1 MEWNGL
7 WGLLYGAICGLFE
20 FLPASPQA
28 HEALLLK
35 VFGLSAP
42 GYGMRFAV
50 HFGAL
55 IAVCLAYFGKLGKL
69 TKEKKIA
76 SIPLRKRKRNPDM
89 TSLLE
94 LRHLK
99 TAALPLVLSCLIG
112 PWLSQYVDR
121 LWVLVA
127 LVILNGILVLI
138 PQYLMRA
145 NKNARGMSPLD
156 ALLTGFG
163 GVIGAV
169 PGFSRIG
176 GLTSVGSVRGLD
188 LQFCLTFV
196 YLLSIPALA
205 ALCVGDLVMLIVC
218 GTAATT
224 TFLQGVLAWLG
235 AAMAGFGGIQL
246 MRFLSY
252 KNGFGGFAYYNF
264 GLAMLILILYLI
276 G

>member
-1 MEWNGL
+1 MEWNSF
-7 WGLLYGAICGLFE
+7 WGLLYGALCGLFE

-28 HEALLLK
+28 HEALVLK

-99 TAALPLVLSCLIG
+99 TAATPLVLSCLIS
-112 PWLSQYVDR
+112 PWLSQYVNR
-121 LWVLVA
+121 LWVLVI
-127 LVILNGILVLI
+127 LIVLNGVLVLI
-138 PQYLMRA
+138 PQYLVRA

-163 GVIGAV
+163 GVIGAI

-176 GLTSVGSVRGLD
+176 GLTSVGSARGLD
-188 LQFCLTFV
+188 LQFCLTFA
-196 YLLSIPALA
+196 YLLSIPALI
-205 ALCVGDLVMLIVC
+205 ALCVGDLVMLIAS
-218 GTAATT
+218 GAAATT
-224 TFLQGVLAWLG
+224 TFLQGALAWLG
-235 AAMAGFGGIQL
+235 AAAAGFGGIQL

-264 GLAMLILILYLI
+264 GLAMLIFILYLI

>member
-1 MEWNGL
+1 MEWNGF

-55 IAVCLAYFGKLGKL
+55 IAVCLAYFGKLAKL
-69 TKEKKIA
+69 AKEKKIA

-99 TAALPLVLSCLIG
+99 TATVPLVLSCLLG
-112 PWLSQYVDR
+112 PWLLQFMDR
-121 LWVLVA
+121 LWVLVM
-127 LVILNGILVLI
+127 LIVLNGVLVLI

-163 GVIGAV
+163 GVIGAI

-176 GLTSVGSVRGLD
+176 GLTSAGSVRGLD
-188 LQFCLTFV
+188 LQFCTTFV
-196 YLLSIPALA
+196 YLLSIPALG
-205 ALCVGDLVMLIVC
+205 ALCVGDLVMLILSDV
-218 GTAATT
+218 AVQT
-224 TFLQGVLAWLG
+224 TFIQSVLAWLG

-252 KNGFGGFAYYNF
+252 KNGFSGFAYYNF
-264 GLAMLILILYLI
+264 GLAMLMFILYLI